1 MDWVKFFDI
10 LYSLLTRREKDSLRA
25 IRREYEQTIK
35 DLIGELGNIY
45 NRIEGDGT
53 LSFTDIKTFRE
64 IKRFQQRA
72 TAQANRLGK
81 FNRETIDKLLDD
93 SHGLSYSWM
102 SFGVEK
108 AVDIT
113 LKDATPSL
121 PELVAFNRA
130 NMLEK
135 IRLDR
140 SLERSRAKITIGI
153 QDAIENGLRQGHD
166 FKLMAADIQKV
177 FDMDYNR
184 ALVIAET
191 EVHRVREI
199 ASRDSALNASRQGV
213 EMEKVWS
220 NVGDERVRKTSKA
233 NHRDV
238 HGQRKALN
246 DPFILK
252 DGVTAQMPG
261 SSGTPYNDIRCRC
274 YARYEVVG
282 IKTIGVA
289 EGRDALVNDFK
300 QWQQGK
306 TS

>member
-1 MDWVKFFDI
+1 MDWVKLFDLI
-10 LYSLLTRREKDSLRA
+10 YSVLTRREKDTLRA

-53 LSFTDIKTFRE
+53 LSFSDIRTFRE

-93 SHGLSYSWM
+93 SFGLSYSWM

-113 LKDATPSL
+113 LKDATPGL
-121 PELVAFNRA
+121 PELVALNRT
-130 NMLEK
+130 NMVEK
-135 IRLDR
+135 LRLSA
-140 SLERSRAKITIGI
+140 SLERSRAMITIGI
-153 QDAIENGLRQGHD
+153 QDAIETGLMQGHD

-191 EVHRVREI
+191 EVHRVRELGT
-199 ASRDSALNASRQGV
+199 RQSALNAEQQGV
-213 EMEKVWS
+213 EMEKFWS
-220 NVGDERVRKTSKA
+220 NVGDERVRKTDKA
-233 NHRDV
+233 NHV
-238 HGQRKALN
+238 EMHGQRRTLN
-246 DPFILK
+246 DPFVLK
-252 DGVTAQMPG
+252 NGITAQTPG
-261 SSGTPYNDIRCRC
+261 TSGTPYNDIRCRC

-289 EGRDALVNDFK
+289 EGRDAVIRDFK
-300 QWQQGK
+300 QWQQSK
-306 TS
+306 IS

>member
-1 MDWVKFFDI
+1 MDWIKFFDI
-10 LYSLLTRREKDSLRA
+10 LYSLLTRREKETLRD

-35 DLIGELGNIY
+35 NLIGELGNVY
-45 NRIEGDGT
+45 NRIEGNGT

-72 TAQANRLGK
+72 VAQANRLGK
-81 FNRETIDKLLDD
+81 FNRDSIDKLLAD

-113 LKDATPSL
+113 LQDATPSL
-121 PELVAFNRA
+121 PELLSFNRA
-130 NMLEK
+130 NMVEK
-135 IRLDR
+135 IRLDKA
-140 SLERSRAKITIGI
+140 LERSRAKITLGI

-191 EVHRVREI
+191 EVHRVREL
-199 ASRDSALNASRQGV
+199 ASRDSAVNAERQGV
-213 EMEKVWS
+213 QMEKVWS

-246 DPFILK
+246 EPFILK
-252 DGVTAQMPG
+252 DGITAQTPG
-261 SSGTPYNDIRCRC
+261 TSGTPFNDIRCRC

-289 EGRDALVNDFK
+289 AGRDALVKDFNE
-300 QWQQGK
+300 WQQGK
-306 TS
+306 TA